1 MWKNPFNFNYDLII
15 IITDPELIADEAD
28 AVFDRRERMDVKK
41 PGPFFEA
48 SPNNFY
54 LDKLTYRYDDNTN
67 DNNLDAI
74 EGNKDTKNKTKI
86 DENEVEGVGKAT
98 NGDADATEQ
107 GQQEYEFPMSTKEKR
122 RLTNDNIEAELE
134 TEAANNYVHIAL
146 NNE

>member
-1 MWKNPFNFNYDLII
+1 MIEN
-15 IITDPELIADEAD
+15 EAD

-74 EGNKDTKNKTKI
+74 EGNNDTNKKTKI
-86 DENEVEGVGKAT
+86 NENEVEAGVGKGGVHQIFSPIS
-98 NGDADATEQ
+98 NSE
-107 GQQEYEFPMSTKEKR
+107 STKSFKGY
-122 RLTNDNIEAELE
+122 LL
-134 TEAANNYVHIAL
+134 
-146 NNE
+146 